1 MLSVKAIY
9 DGNKIHFLENV
20 NFKEPREIIITFLN
34 KSNFDL
40 NKLDLTQ
47 ENEIEVNDI
56 SSNEIHYIL
65 QEGKAFDFL
74 NNKEED
80 IYSDKDLK
88 IKY

>member
-9 DGNKIHFLENV
+9 DGDKIHFFENV
-20 NFKEPREIIITFLN
+20 NFKEPREVIITFLN

-40 NKLDLTQ
+40 KKLKIAQ
-47 ENEIEVNDI
+47 RNEVFVNDI
-56 SSNEIHYIL
+56 SSNEIHYLL

-80 IYSDKDLK
+80 IYSDNDLK